1 MITSP
6 INPYRYWKL
15 EEIQSMLNQIE
26 GYENVVIE
34 FQYQQSDN
42 WTTKWDCTYGIKEQ
56 LVNGQYN
63 WLLKHRFVFDA
74 TSELDARNT
83 AWQEAAERLVTDVWR
98 TSIHSFRKEQ
108 RELNKPKAPKTLS
121 ENDLKIIDEIN
132 KMTEKSWWT
141 ETRLWITSGIITAAI
156 LLSVLFFAKVL
167 LVICLISL
175 GVMFVGALAALIRML
190 IKEIINWDEE

>member
-1 MITSP
+1 M
-6 INPYRYWKL
+6 RYWKL
-15 EEIQSMLNQIE
+15 EEIQCMLNQIE

-108 RELNKPKAPKTLS
+108 RELNKPKAPKTLT
-121 ENDLKIIDEIN
+121 EGDLKIIDEIN
-132 KMTEKSWWT
+132 KMTKKSWWT
-141 ETRLWITSGIITAAI
+141 ETRLWITSGIITVAI
-156 LLSVLFFAKVL
+156 LLSVFFFTKVL
-167 LVICLISL
+167 LVICLVSL
-175 GVMFVGALAALIRML
+175 GLMFVGAMVALIRML